1 MSYNISDLFSSE
13 FEVIDDYPKVKI
25 LYQNKNGIEEEKV
38 VLENYSERTL
48 FDIMA
53 ECQLTYSK
61 NMEDE

>member
-38 VLENYSERTL
+38 VLEN
-48 FDIMA
+48 
-53 ECQLTYSK
+53 
-61 NMEDE
+61 